1 VNQADILYIA
11 RQAIYVT
18 IKLGA
23 PIMLLTLVVGLAVSV
38 FQALTQIQEQTL
50 TFIPKII
57 VTFVAIM
64 FLLPYMTNT
73 LIGFTHTLVDRI
85 INIQ

>member
-1 VNQADILYIA
+1 MNEADILAVA

-18 IKLGA
+18 LKLSV
-23 PIMLLTLVVGLAVSV
+23 PPMLVALIVGVIVSV

-57 VTFVAIM
+57 VIFLTVLL
-64 FLLPYMTNT
+64 LLPFM
-73 LIGFTHTLVDRI
+73 IGSLTSFTHAMIDHI
-85 INIQ
+85 IAIQ

>member
-1 VNQADILYIA
+1 MNEVDVINIA

-18 IKLGA
+18 LKIGA
-23 PIMLLTLVVGLAVSV
+23 PIMLLTLVIGLIVSV

-57 VTFVAIM
+57 ATFLAILFM
-64 FLLPYMTNT
+64 LPFMITT
-73 LIGFTHTLVDRI
+73 LTTFTHLLVDRI

>member
-1 VNQADILYIA
+1 MNEADILAVA

-18 IKLGA
+18 LKLSV
-23 PIMLLTLVVGLAVSV
+23 PPMLVALIVGVAVSV

-57 VTFVAIM
+57 VIFLTIL
-64 FLLPYMTNT
+64 FLLPFMINSLTN
-73 LIGFTHTLVDRI
+73 FTHAMVDRI
-85 INIQ
+85 IAIQ